1 LSQISVSTIVS
12 VVVLLLPEAMMPKQM
27 SSFRGHGERMP
38 ESWYQGNDCVV
49 GGEGCILPVAAII
62 MMHHHGRGGEEARS
76 VSARN
81 ERLKQRDSD
90 T

>member
-49 GGEGCILPVAAII
+49 GEGCILPVAAAI
-62 MMHHHGRGGEEARS
+62 MVVVVARRR
-76 VSARN
+76 VGA
-81 ERLKQRDSD
+81 K
-90 T
+90 